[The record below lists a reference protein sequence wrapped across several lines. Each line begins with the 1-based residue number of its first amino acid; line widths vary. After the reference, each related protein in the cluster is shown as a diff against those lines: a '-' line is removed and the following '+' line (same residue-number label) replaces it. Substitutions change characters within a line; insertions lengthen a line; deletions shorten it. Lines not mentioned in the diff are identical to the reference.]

1 MAKISLFIKLLF
13 VFIALIL
20 SIVILSNKY
29 LTVTDYEVN
38 IKNLP
43 SDFENYKIALITD
56 LHSSSFGKESK
67 ALLKKLKKEKPDI
80 VLLGGDMIS
89 TTDIDYSVFFGLAK
103 ELARVYPTYYIFG
116 NHEQAL
122 EEKKLNYLCQSIKA
136 TGVEILDNEKVA
148 LKKGS
153 HTINLYGMWF
163 NLRFYVDRSESIS
176 SQSQYYFDIDT
187 MKDVIGQKEKGVNI
201 LLTHN
206 PVYFDTYEKWGADLT
221 LSGHIHGGMVR
232 LPFLGGVCS
241 PEKTFF
247 PLYDSGLFKINNSQM
262 IVSRGLGNGDLG
274 FRFLN
279 YPELVIV
286 TLKNK
291 IS

>member
-1 MAKISLFIKLLF
+1 MAKSNFFIKLLC
-13 VFIALIL
+13 ILTALIL
-20 SIVILSNKY
+20 STVIISNKY
-29 LTVTDYEVN
+29 LTVTDYEIN

-43 SDFENYKIALITD
+43 SGFDNYKIALITD
-56 LHSSSFGKESK
+56 LHSSSFGKDNK

-89 TTDIDYSVFFGLAK
+89 TSDTDYSVFFSLAK
-103 ELARVYPTYYIFG
+103 KLADLYPTYYVLG

-122 EEKKLNYLCQSIKA
+122 EEKKLSYICQNIKSM
-136 TGVEILDNEKVA
+136 GIKMLDNERVV

-163 NLRFYVDRSESIS
+163 NLRFYADRSEDSNP
-176 SQSQYYFDIDT
+176 QSQYYFDIDT
-187 MKDVIGQKEKGVNI
+187 MNDIIGKKQKGVNI

-232 LPFLGGVCS
+232 LPFLGGICS

-247 PLYDSGLFKINNSQM
+247 PLYDEGVFEINNSKM
-262 IVSRGLGNGDLG
+262 IVSRGLGNGDMG

-279 YPELVIV
+279 CPELVIV
-286 TLKNK
+286 TLKK
-291 IS
+291 